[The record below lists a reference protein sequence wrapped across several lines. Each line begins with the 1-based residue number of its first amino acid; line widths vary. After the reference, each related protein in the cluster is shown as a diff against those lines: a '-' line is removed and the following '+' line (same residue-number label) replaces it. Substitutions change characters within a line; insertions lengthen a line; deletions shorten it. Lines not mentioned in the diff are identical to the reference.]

1 MDFFNEWIVK
11 KKKSAIDMLIVFAT
25 CFAAI
30 FLIYLL
36 MAFSHKML
44 TFFPL
49 LVALVIYL
57 AYRIIT
63 GTNVEFEYS
72 VTNGQMDVD
81 KIIARRRRKRVCS
94 VNSRNFEYFA
104 PLTEQYSSA
113 FKDSSIVKRIDAS
126 SNTNSERAC
135 FAIYYNNG
143 EKTCIIFEPTDKMLE
158 DFSKYVPRSLNY
170 TR

>member
-81 KIIARRRRKRVCS
+81 KIL
-94 VNSRNFEYFA
+94 NT
-104 PLTEQYSSA
+104 LLHLQ
-113 FKDSSIVKRIDAS
+113 SSIQVRS
-126 SNTNSERAC
+126 
-135 FAIYYNNG
+135 
-143 EKTCIIFEPTDKMLE
+143 KTAL
-158 DFSKYVPRSLNY
+158 S
-170 TR
+170 